1 MTNSRMPEV
10 VCNTSP
16 LQYLHQIGFLDIL
29 PEIYGRILVPQ
40 AVVDEIRAGK
50 QAGVNLPDL
59 ASLDWI
65 ESREVAPTSWPVPR
79 DIHRGEAEVI
89 ALARLSGNAK
99 LILDD
104 LAARKHAKLLGLS
117 VTGTLGVLL
126 KAKEMRV
133 IDHLRPHLESLGA
146 AGFRLADSTR
156 EAFLRMAGE

>member
-1 MTNSRMPEV
+1 MPEV

-16 LQYLHQIGFLDIL
+16 LQYLHQIGVLDIL
-29 PEIYGRILVPQ
+29 PAIYGRILVPQ
-40 AVVDEIRAGK
+40 AVVDEISAGK

-59 ASLDWI
+59 ASLDWLDA
-65 ESREVAPTSWPVPR
+65 REVAPTSWPVPR

-99 LILDD
+99 LVLDD

-126 KAKEMRV
+126 KAKEKRLIV
-133 IDHLRPHLESLGA
+133 YLRPHVESLIA

-156 EAFLRMAGE
+156 DDFLRMAGE

>member
-1 MTNSRMPEV
+1 MPEV

-16 LQYLHQIGFLDIL
+16 LQYLHQIGLLDIL
-29 PEIYGRILVPQ
+29 PAIYGRILVPQ
-40 AVVDEIRAGK
+40 AVMDEISTGRHS
-50 QAGVNLPDL
+50 GVNLPDL
-59 ASLDWI
+59 AALDWL
-65 ESREVAPTSWPVPR
+65 EAREVAPTSWPVPR

-99 LILDD
+99 IILDD

-126 KAKEMRV
+126 KAKEKCL
-133 IDHLRPHLESLGA
+133 IDHVRPHVESLSA

-156 EAFLRMAGE
+156 DDFMRMAGE